1 MRVRYNKR
9 SDGAQPPDDLSCVVE
24 QSHVGIAGGEGAIWR
39 RVVRVFLNCKEQLRH
54 CFLEAQA
61 NEMRGAQ
68 QTEGHANA
76 GTRTETKRGLHVL
89 YCQIRLPG
97 PEPESA
103 ADVPAARE
111 AGVER
116 QSTVDQRHHGTEIL
130 AEIAQRKGGIGDGA
144 GIVTG
149 YLQSPT
155 GEIDALATVRRWII
169 APGVQAT
176 PIVAERGP
184 SESRPIMR
192 ISFDRFFEKLQC
204 LWDLSRG

>member
-1 MRVRYNKR
+1 MQDQRDEIRVAIGASAAQLSTGCGGALGAADTVGQSLPPPR
-9 SDGAQPPDDLSCVVE
+9 SRQAVRSRWFARFAFSLGALFSF
-24 QSHVGIAGGEGAIWR
+24 A
-39 RVVRVFLNCKEQLRH
+39 
-54 CFLEAQA
+54 
-61 NEMRGAQ
+61 AQ
-68 QTEGHANA
+68 QTEGHADA
-76 GTRTETKRGLHVL
+76 GARTETKRGLHVL
-89 YCQIRLPG
+89 YCEIRLSG
-97 PEPESA
+97 PELQGA

-169 APGVQAT
+169 APGVQAA

-192 ISFDRFFEKLQC
+192 ISFDRFFEKLQ
-204 LWDLSRG
+204 